1 MSLLILLV
9 VAVIIVAFWSY
20 LIYASL
26 IRKRNKAQEAF
37 YSIDVQLKKRYD
49 LIPNILTIAQKYME
63 HEREVLEEVT
73 KLRTQVIGLSSSF
86 ENIDRKIALDGE
98 IVKKMGQI
106 MVTLENYPQLKA
118 DKTMLVAMQTYNE
131 VEEHIAAARR
141 FYNSAANELK
151 NVVEIFPSSLMA
163 RMLNIKTVD
172 FIKATE
178 QERRAIR
185 ANDFLK

>member
-9 VAVIIVAFWSY
+9 VVVIIVAFWSY

-49 LIPNILTIAQKYME
+49 LIP
-63 HEREVLEEVT
+63 
-73 KLRTQVIGLSSSF
+73 
-86 ENIDRKIALDGE
+86 
-98 IVKKMGQI
+98 
-106 MVTLENYPQLKA
+106 
-118 DKTMLVAMQTYNE
+118 
-131 VEEHIAAARR
+131 
-141 FYNSAANELK
+141 
-151 NVVEIFPSSLMA
+151 SSLMA

-185 ANDFLK
+185 ANDILK

>member
-9 VAVIIVAFWSY
+9 VVVIIVAFWSY

-86 ENIDRKIALDGE
+86 ENIDRRIALDGE

-151 NVVEIFPSSLMA
+151 NVVEVFPSSLMA

-185 ANDFLK
+185 ANDILK